1 MNSKG
6 IHTNK
11 AFVLL
16 WSGNVVSLTGFYGI
30 RIAYPLLALSVTG
43 SVTLM
48 GWAGFVITVPS
59 LIFQIPAGI
68 AADYWDRRRTLLICQ
83 LSGLTAAGV
92 AALVVVLRVPNPGP
106 FLIVAAFV
114 EGTAYVFF
122 TLSELGAV
130 RDIVDSEQRPAAFSL
145 FEAEQPIGIVLGRA
159 LGATTFGM
167 ARWLPFV
174 ADAVSYLFCLAT
186 LSAIRGNFAARKP
199 EGDRPRGGRRRAAW
213 EGVRIVWAEPFLR
226 ASTVISGLSNMVI
239 QVVILLLIFELST
252 TGGPAWTVGVVLG
265 AAGVGGVL
273 GSFAASGLTTRFS
286 AHAVYRGSLWVWTA
300 LLVPIAVS
308 SNPAIMAVSWCG
320 VGAVGTVV
328 NVARTLFRV
337 RVIPEDTLGRA
348 VGAGNLVTDGAV
360 ALGALLAGYLLTALG
375 AAATGW
381 AVVGAMLILAIG
393 GGLVGRRRQT
403 PLAEVPGGIERSS
416 ARDASLICRR

>member
-6 IHTNK
+6 IHTNR

-16 WSGNVVSLTGFYGI
+16 WSGNVVSLTGFFGI
-30 RIAYPLLALSVTG
+30 RIAYPLLVLSVTG

-68 AADYWDRRRTLLICQ
+68 AADYSDRRRTLLICQ
-83 LSGLTAAGV
+83 LSGLTATCV
-92 AALVVVLRVPNPGP
+92 AALVVVLQVPNPGP

-122 TLSELGAV
+122 TLSELGAI
-130 RDIVDSEQRPAAFSL
+130 RDIVDSEQRPAAFSF
-145 FEAEQPIGIVLGRA
+145 FEAEQPIGSVLGRA
-159 LGATTFGM
+159 LGAAAYGM

-174 ADAVSYLFCLAT
+174 INAVSYLFCLVT
-186 LSAIRGNFAARKP
+186 LSAIRGDFAARKP
-199 EGDRPRGGRRRAAW
+199 ESDRPSGGRWSVAW

-226 ASTVISGLSNMVI
+226 ASTAISGLSNMVI
-239 QVVILLLIFELST
+239 QVVILLLIFEIGTS
-252 TGGPAWTVGVVLG
+252 GRPAWTVGVVLG
-265 AAGVGGVL
+265 AAGVGGIL

-286 AHAVYRGSLWVWTA
+286 AHAVYRGSLWAWTA
-300 LLVPIAVS
+300 LLVPIALS

-320 VGAVGTVV
+320 IGAVGTVV
-328 NVARTLFRV
+328 NVALTLFRV

-375 AAATGW
+375 TTTTGW
-381 AVVGAMLILAIG
+381 ALVGAMLVLAIG
-393 GGLVGRRRQT
+393 GGLVGRSREAS
-403 PLAEVPGGIERSS
+403 LAEVP
-416 ARDASLICRR
+416 ARVA